1 MLQTL
6 LIVPNKI
13 DADDWSLLTKVRINA
28 NIEETKLIPLWKF
41 DTNDRNKITHSD
53 TFAFLGTIILIRKHF
68 CGLLIYAMIMK

>member
-1 MLQTL
+1 MPTF

-41 DTNDRNKITHSD
+41 DTNDRNKITHTD

-68 CGLLIYAMIMK
+68 CGLPIYAMIMK